1 MTVAHTEA
9 NTGDGYSGSI
19 LYTWVLTT
27 ANPTGAALGPEIAQ
41 MTDLCWHAI
50 GGAGWGGAT
59 AAIQGSNTDT
69 DANYGAMT
77 NASGGA
83 AITWTAD
90 GAPKQSIEKPAFVRP
105 KLTTAGTAASV
116 TVTLFARCN
125 PFSRSFK

>member
-9 NTGDGYSGSI
+9 DTGDGYGGSR

-27 ANPTGAALGPEIAQ
+27 ANPTGAALGPEAAQ
-41 MTDLCWHAI
+41 YTDLCWHAT
-50 GGAGWGGAT
+50 GTWGGAT

-69 DANYGAMT
+69 DGLYGAMS

-105 KLTTAGTAASV
+105 KLTTVGVGATV
-116 TVTLFARCN
+116 TVVLFARRN
-125 PFSRSFK
+125 PFSRNFK